1 MAMPEITL
9 KSLAVRFKWQILLTN
24 LMVFLESIL
33 GVLIPLFIGL
43 AINDLLD
50 QSLRGVIYLIVV
62 SLSSVAVGSIR
73 RVYDTRAYS
82 RIYRIV
88 APEMV
93 ANEQQKDSSVSK
105 IIARTSLLDEIVDF
119 LEWSVP
125 AVVGAAVYLIAI
137 LVIIANLN
145 LNVFFA
151 SLALLLLVLTV
162 YAMTGK
168 INFKLNENYNDQLE
182 NEVNVLET
190 RDHGLIKNYYRVLMQ
205 WNIKLADLGT
215 FNYLMVMLGTTALLV
230 YTPVAVIRGGIE
242 YYGLVFSA
250 VLYVFEFIA
259 ALIELPDHI
268 EQVIRL
274 NEISSRLSDQ
284 GGTTQ

>member
-1 MAMPEITL
+1 MTEITL
-9 KSLAVRFKWQILLTN
+9 KTLVVRFKWQVLLTN

-50 QSLRGVIYLIVV
+50 QSLRGSIYLIVV

-73 RVYDTRAYS
+73 RVYDARAYS
-82 RIYRIV
+82 KIYQVV

-93 ANEQQKDSSVSK
+93 AKEQQKNSSVSK
-105 IIARTSLLDEIVDF
+105 VIARTSLLAEIVEF

-125 AVVGAAVYLIAI
+125 AVVGAGVYLIAT
-137 LVIIANLN
+137 LVIIAGLN

-151 SLALLLLVLTV
+151 SLLVLLLTVVV
-162 YAMTGK
+162 YAKTGK
-168 INFKLNENYNDQLE
+168 INLKLNENYNDQLE
-182 NEVNVLET
+182 KEVSALES
-190 RDHGLIKNYYRVLMQ
+190 RNHGFIKNYYGTLMQ
-205 WNIKLADLGT
+205 WSVKLADLGT
-215 FNYLMVMLGTTALLV
+215 FNYLIVMLGTTALLV
-230 YTPVAVIRGGIE
+230 YTPIAVIKGGVD

-259 ALIELPDHI
+259 ALIALPDHI

-274 NEISSRLSDQ
+274 KEISSRLSE
-284 GGTTQ
+284 